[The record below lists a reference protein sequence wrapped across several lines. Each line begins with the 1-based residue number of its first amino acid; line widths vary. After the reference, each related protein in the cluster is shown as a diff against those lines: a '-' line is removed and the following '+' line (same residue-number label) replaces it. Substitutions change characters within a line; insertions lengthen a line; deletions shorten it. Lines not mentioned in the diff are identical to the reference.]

1 LFEVQSVR
9 SVVTS
14 LREIQEVT
22 LGGTAAAPYG
32 LGDLDEVQTI
42 VMVGSSAI
50 PSGSFT
56 LGFDSTGTGG
66 AGGAC
71 ALCTVQA
78 ATSTGALTILTSV
91 IDEATAA
98 ADTAAAIQ
106 AALNGLSNIGAGGVQ
121 VTGAALANGYS
132 FAITFSGALVGG
144 DLPLLTLDGSGLSH
158 VDDTLTL
165 TETVAGSQLIGY
177 VQLMYDDAGTL
188 PTAAALA
195 AGGDTADATVLAP
208 QGVRTSVQIAATA
221 ASDAVAAAISGIVFA
236 DVETPPAGAIVV
248 SRVGTGGPGITWRV
262 TFASG
267 IRARGNMDQLQVLG
281 GSSPA
286 TLTLVDTN
294 AVPLLSAAAGTA
306 DVSTAQEGT
315 WLGGSF
321 TLALAFTDAD
331 GTTQTTH
338 STPSPLAWNAPAAT
352 LEAALN
358 ALDYTISGTAGTGGY
373 GLGTLSVS
381 RIRSPATTSYSWAG
395 EYQWLLTFASASENV
410 PLLPQPSGALL
421 TDGAGGVGGS
431 SVRAPQFAVAT
442 AVEGGDGSAE
452 VNEVQ
457 LLDCRCS
464 GAACTTP
471 ASHFVRLAYTPLPS
485 APGRQGR
492 GVVASWAA
500 SAGSAAGGSLARGL
514 RSAGTVLASGVEVR
528 RGPHG
533 GVVEVTAPIPYSAS
547 AAQVRAAL
555 MALPSIPD
563 VSVRM
568 YDASSASATADALCD
583 GDGVTTAITFTHNPG
598 PQAALAI
605 HTPST
610 DFALPSY
617 GVGTAVGGLT
627 DTLFAI
633 RTASAAQGTGSVSP
647 GSAAAAPDA
656 SLLVRGEFGGR
667 ARMGSRALLPC
678 GGRGTCD
685 SSSGQCSCGAV
696 RTAGNVVVGAY
707 GPSDGAGGELSAQA
721 AGAGEG
727 TLDCGYP
734 SASVQMCPGTTA
746 GGICNGAGNCT
757 GAPGYRCVCDSGRMG
772 PACELQSCPSTFRS
786 SVSVASPARA
796 WFDTPSSATEAH
808 AAGAV
813 CSGRGICSSVLQVTG
828 ALTGT
833 QLATCT
839 CGGGFRGLACELM
852 ACPPGGVTA
861 TSAAA
866 ARTDTCSGGNECAS
880 LREYS
885 LWYRTTPAGDWLSP
899 LTNATTGTGNVT
911 LHSKIDY
918 STPWDALQVRG
929 CACNLTRRYVGG
941 TTGRSSSGQG
951 VAVTAEGSVARLS
964 GYQLTSLSTSA
975 AANSGVGG
983 GTSGGSLTVASGW
996 ACGEY
1001 SCPVSDD
1008 PLNRTAQALF
1018 SVNTDTAEGTNT
1030 HPYEVQRLT
1039 CYARTGTLAIA
1050 FRNSTS
1056 RGFPALAYTRTVDA
1070 TFTVATGALYTF
1082 ERALAE
1088 LRNVTGEV
1096 RISTHAPGSPFC
1108 SAAGVTTLI
1117 TFRSLAGELPLLRLV
1132 PDAAAALWSS
1142 PAGPGLPVYVT
1153 RDQPASIGPHA
1164 CSRRGVCVRE
1174 TGLCACMPQ
1183 FLGSD
1188 GKLGPGN
1195 RGDCGHADV
1204 LQGFARDV
1212 ATVEQRVQDYPGGS
1226 IFGL

>member
-1 LFEVQSVR
+1 
-9 SVVTS
+9 VVTS

-22 LGGTAAAPYG
+22 LSGTAAAPYG
-32 LGDLDEVQTI
+32 DGDLDEVQTI
-42 VMVGSSAI
+42 LMVGSSAV

-56 LGFDSTGTGG
+56 LGFDSTGTG
-66 AGGAC
+66 AAAGAC

-78 ATSTGALTILTSV
+78 AASTGTLTILTSV

-106 AALNGLSNIGAGGVQ
+106 AALNGLSNIGAGGVE
-121 VTGAALANGYS
+121 VTGTALTNGYS
-132 FAITFSGALVGG
+132 FVITFSAARVGG
-144 DLPLLTLDGSGLSH
+144 DVSLLTLDGSGLSH

-165 TETVAGSQLIGY
+165 TETVKGSQLSGY
-177 VQLMYDDAGTL
+177 VQLTYDDSGTV

-195 AGGDTADATVLAP
+195 AGGDTADATELAP
-208 QGVRTSVQIAATA
+208 QGVRTSVTIAATA
-221 ASDAVAAAISGIVFA
+221 ASDTVAAAISGIVFA
-236 DVETPPAGAIVV
+236 GVETPPAGAIVV

-267 IRARGNMDQLQVLG
+267 IRARGNVAQLQVLG
-281 GSSPA
+281 GGTPV

-294 AVPLLSAAAGTA
+294 AAPLLSAAAGVA
-306 DVSTAQEGT
+306 GVSTAQEGT

-331 GTTQTTH
+331 GATQQTH
-338 STPSPLAWNAPAAT
+338 STPTPLAWNAPAAT
-352 LEAALN
+352 VEAALN
-358 ALDYTISGTAGTGGY
+358 ALDATITGTAGTGGY

-381 RIRSPATTSYSWAG
+381 RIRSPATTAYTWAG
-395 EYQWLLTFASASENV
+395 EYQWLLTFASVSENV

-421 TDGAGGVGGS
+421 IDGAGGLGGS
-431 SVRAPQFAVAT
+431 SPRAPQFAVAT
-442 AVEGGDGSAE
+442 AVEGGGGSAE

-457 LLDCRCS
+457 LIDCRCS

-471 ASHFVRLAYTPLPS
+471 ASHYVRLAYTPLPS

-500 SAGSAAGGSLARGL
+500 SAGSAVGGSSLARGL
-514 RSAGTVLASGVEVR
+514 RSAGTVLASGVEIR

-533 GVVEVTAPIPYSAS
+533 AVVEVTAPIPYSAS

-555 MALPSIPD
+555 LELPSIPD

-568 YDASSASATADALCD
+568 YDASSASATASALCD
-583 GDGVTTAITFTHNPG
+583 SDGVTTAITFTHNPG
-598 PQAALAI
+598 PQAPLAI

-617 GVGTAVGGLT
+617 GAGTGVGGLT

-633 RTASAAQGTGSVSP
+633 RTASAAQGTASVSS
-647 GSAAAAPDA
+647 GGAAAAPDA
-656 SLLVRGEFGGR
+656 SLLMRGEFGGR
-667 ARMGSRALLPC
+667 ARMGSRELLPC

-685 SSSGQCSCGAV
+685 SDSGQCSCSAV
-696 RTAGNVVVGAY
+696 RTAGNAVVGAY
-707 GPSDGAGGELSAQA
+707 GPSNGAGGELSPQA
-721 AGAGEG
+721 AGAGKG
-727 TLDCGYP
+727 TLDCSYP
-734 SASVQMCPGTTA
+734 SASVQTCPGTTA
-746 GGICNGAGNCT
+746 GGICGGAGNCT
-757 GAPGYRCVCDSGRMG
+757 GAPSYRCVCASGHTG
-772 PACELQSCPSTFRS
+772 PACELQACPSTFRS
-786 SVSVASPARA
+786 SVSASSPARA
-796 WFDTPSSATEAH
+796 WFDTPSSTTVAH

-813 CSGRGICSSVLQVTG
+813 CSGRGICGSALQVTG

-833 QLATCT
+833 QLGTCT

-861 TSAAA
+861 ASAAA

-885 LWYRTTPAGDWLSP
+885 LWYRTTPAGEWLSP
-899 LTNATTGTGNVT
+899 LTNATTGTSNVT
-911 LHSKIDY
+911 LHSRVDY
-918 STPWDALQVRG
+918 AAPWDALQVRG

-951 VAVTAEGSVARLS
+951 IARTAEGSVARLP
-964 GYQLTSLSTSA
+964 GYQLTSLGTSA
-975 AANSGVGG
+975 TAGSGVGG
-983 GTSGGSLTVASGW
+983 GTSAGSLTVASGW

-1001 SCPVSDD
+1001 GCPVSDD
-1008 PLNRTAQALF
+1008 PLNRTAQALY
-1018 SVNTDTAEGTNT
+1018 SVNTVTTDGANT

-1039 CYARTGTLAIA
+1039 CFARSGTLAIA

-1056 RGFPALAYTRTVDA
+1056 RGFPALAYTRTDDA
-1070 TFTVATGALYTF
+1070 PFTVATGALYTF

-1096 RISTHAPGSPFC
+1096 RITAPAPGSSFC
-1108 SAAGVTTLI
+1108 SAAGVTTLV

-1153 RDQPASIGPHA
+1153 RDQPASIGPHV

-1183 FLGSD
+1183 FLSSD
-1188 GKLGPGN
+1188 GKLGPGS
-1195 RGDCGHADV
+1195 RGDCGHTDV

-1212 ATVEQRVQDYPGGS
+1212 ATVEQRVQDYPGGT